1 MRVRRLSLA
10 YAALLLAGALIAAA
24 PAGAAPAAPPITVSL
39 LGSGEKFDSR
49 SLIGKKV
56 LLIRFQAS
64 WCKVCA
70 AEADGVE
77 RVYEAYKDRGVEFLG
92 VHIQDT
98 EVDARRFLTEH
109 HATYPAGL
117 DPRLRIGNRFGFRGT
132 PYTVVIDRK
141 GEIVAR
147 IHGSADEAR
156 LRRTLDPL
164 VQPRPAKKA
173 PPKRLQ

>member
-1 MRVRRLSLA
+1 MRVRRHWLA
-10 YAALLLAGALIAAA
+10 SILLAAFAAALAA
-24 PAGAAPAAPPITVSL
+24 PPALAAPAAPPITVSL
-39 LGSGEKFDSR
+39 LGSGQKFDSR
-49 SLIGKKV
+49 SLLGKKV
-56 LLIRFQAS
+56 LVVRFQAS

-70 AEADGVE
+70 AEAPGVE
-77 RVYEAYKDRGVEFLG
+77 RAYGDYRERGVEFLAIQ
-92 VHIQDT
+92 VQDT

-109 HATYPAGL
+109 HATYPAAL

-132 PYTVVIDRK
+132 PYTVIIDRK

-156 LRRTLDPL
+156 IRRALDPL
-164 VQPRPAKKA
+164 VRSRPAKKP